1 MRKFMMLLLWL
12 VASTAMAQSKVY
24 DKLILM
30 DGSMVEGRIT
40 VQHPGKDLVFDQDGQ
55 ETVYPME
62 DILAIER
69 SQRSNDDLSGIDDVI
84 ETRGGKIY
92 KGQIVKQLL
101 GKSVYLRED
110 HGVVQIIKN
119 EEIACQK
126 KEKLNQEQS
135 LFEQTPFLDVVITPE
150 GTWQGVI
157 VLQDYGSDEEASFL
171 CVEDSDGQ
179 QQKVEIAAITEM
191 QRIPN
196 DSYAPIK
203 EFVVGDDEVFFNRN
217 LAMAAKYTNDKNA
230 DFRIKRETLQAPVIT
245 FSPEEALVIEVQD
258 VADYQQGTL
267 VRATVQDTGKKEAL
281 VFSYQDLVISPIKPV
296 LTTTVKNTLRRE
308 YQVLPGYYVFFVPQG
323 KKVYVCE
330 VK

>member
-40 VQHPGKDLVFDQDGQ
+40 VQHPGKDLVFVQEEQ

-135 LFEQTPFLDVVITPE
+135 LFEQTPFLDVVITPD

-217 LAMAAKYTNDKNA
+217 LAMAAKYTNDKNT

-245 FSPEEALVIEVQD
+245 FSPEEPLVIEVQD
-258 VADYQQGTL
+258 VADYQQGAL

>member
-1 MRKFMMLLLWL
+1 MMLLLWL

-62 DILAIER
+62 EILAIER
-69 SQRSNDDLSGIDDVI
+69 SQRSNDDLSGLDDVI

-135 LFEQTPFLDVVITPE
+135 LFEQTPFLDVVITPD

-217 LAMAAKYTNDKNA
+217 LAMAAKYTNDKNT

-245 FSPEEALVIEVQD
+245 FSPEEPLVIEVQD
-258 VADYQQGTL
+258 VADYQQGAL

>member
-1 MRKFMMLLLWL
+1 MMLLLWL
-12 VASTAMAQSKVY
+12 AASTAMAQSKVY

-40 VQHPGKDLVFDQDGQ
+40 VQHPGKDLVFVQEEQ

-69 SQRSNDDLSGIDDVI
+69 SQRSNDDLSGLDDVI

-135 LFEQTPFLDVVITPE
+135 LFEQTPFLDVVITPD

-245 FSPEEALVIEVQD
+245 FSPEEPLVIEVQD
-258 VADYQQGTL
+258 VADYQQGAL

>member
-1 MRKFMMLLLWL
+1 MMLLLWL
-12 VASTAMAQSKVY
+12 AASTAMAQSKVY

-40 VQHPGKDLVFDQDGQ
+40 VQHPGKDLVFVQEEQ

-217 LAMAAKYTNDKNA
+217 LAMAAKYTNDKNT

-245 FSPEEALVIEVQD
+245 FSPEEPLVIEVQD
-258 VADYQQGTL
+258 VADYQQGAL

>member
-1 MRKFMMLLLWL
+1 MMLLLWL

-40 VQHPGKDLVFDQDGQ
+40 VQHPGKDLVFVQEEQ

-135 LFEQTPFLDVVITPE
+135 LFEQTPFLDVVITPD

-217 LAMAAKYTNDKNA
+217 LAMAAKYTNDKNT

-245 FSPEEALVIEVQD
+245 FSPEEPLVIEVQD
-258 VADYQQGTL
+258 VADYQQGAL

>member
-1 MRKFMMLLLWL
+1 MMLLLWL
-12 VASTAMAQSKVY
+12 AASTAMAQSKVY

-40 VQHPGKDLVFDQDGQ
+40 VQHPGKDLVFVQEEQ

-135 LFEQTPFLDVVITPE
+135 LFEQTPFLDVVITPD

-157 VLQDYGSDEEASFL
+157 VLQGYGSDEEASFL

-217 LAMAAKYTNDKNA
+217 LAMAAKYTNDKNT

-245 FSPEEALVIEVQD
+245 FSPEEPLVIEVQD
-258 VADYQQGTL
+258 VADYQQGAL

>member
-1 MRKFMMLLLWL
+1 MMLLLWL

-40 VQHPGKDLVFDQDGQ
+40 VQHPGKDLVFDQEGQ

-135 LFEQTPFLDVVITPE
+135 LFEQTPFLDVVITPD

-217 LAMAAKYTNDKNA
+217 LAMAAKYTNDKNT

-245 FSPEEALVIEVQD
+245 FSPEEPLVIEVQD
-258 VADYQQGTL
+258 VADYQQGAL

-281 VFSYQDLVISPIKPV
+281 IFSYQDLVISPIKPV

>member
-1 MRKFMMLLLWL
+1 MMLLLWL

-40 VQHPGKDLVFDQDGQ
+40 VQHPGKDLVFVQEEQ

-135 LFEQTPFLDVVITPE
+135 LFEQTPFLDVVITPD

-217 LAMAAKYTNDKNA
+217 LAMAAKYTNDKNT
-230 DFRIKRETLQAPVIT
+230 DFRIKRETLQAPVVT
-245 FSPEEALVIEVQD
+245 FSPEEPLVIEVQD
-258 VADYQQGTL
+258 VADYQQGAL
-267 VRATVQDTGKKEAL
+267 VRATVQDAGKKEAL

>member
-1 MRKFMMLLLWL
+1 MMLLLWL

-40 VQHPGKDLVFDQDGQ
+40 VQHPGKDLVFVQEEQ

-69 SQRSNDDLSGIDDVI
+69 SQRSNDDLSGLDDVI

-135 LFEQTPFLDVVITPE
+135 LFEQTPFLDVVITPD

-217 LAMAAKYTNDKNA
+217 LAMAAKYTNDKNT

-245 FSPEEALVIEVQD
+245 FSPEEPLVIEVQD
-258 VADYQQGTL
+258 VADYQQGAL

>member
-1 MRKFMMLLLWL
+1 MMLLLWL

-62 DILAIER
+62 EILAIER
-69 SQRSNDDLSGIDDVI
+69 SQRSNDDLSGLDDVI

-135 LFEQTPFLDVVITPE
+135 LFEQTPFLDVVITPD

-217 LAMAAKYTNDKNA
+217 LAMAAKYTNDKNT
-230 DFRIKRETLQAPVIT
+230 DFRIKRETLQAPVVT
-245 FSPEEALVIEVQD
+245 FSPEEPLVIEVQD
-258 VADYQQGTL
+258 VADYQQGAL

>member
-1 MRKFMMLLLWL
+1 MMLLLWL

-40 VQHPGKDLVFDQDGQ
+40 VQHPGKDLVFVQEEQ

-62 DILAIER
+62 EILAIER
-69 SQRSNDDLSGIDDVI
+69 SQRSNDDLSGLDDVI

-135 LFEQTPFLDVVITPE
+135 LFEQTPFLDVVITPD

-217 LAMAAKYTNDKNA
+217 LAMAAKYTNDKNT
-230 DFRIKRETLQAPVIT
+230 DFRIKRETLQAPVVT
-245 FSPEEALVIEVQD
+245 FSPEEPLVIEVQD
-258 VADYQQGTL
+258 VADYQQGAL

>member
-1 MRKFMMLLLWL
+1 MMLLLWL

-40 VQHPGKDLVFDQDGQ
+40 VQHPGKDLVFVQEEQ

-92 KGQIVKQLL
+92 KGQIVEQLL

-135 LFEQTPFLDVVITPE
+135 LFEQTPFLDVVITPD

-217 LAMAAKYTNDKNA
+217 LAMAAKYTNDKNT

-245 FSPEEALVIEVQD
+245 FSPEEPLVIEVQD
-258 VADYQQGTL
+258 VADYQQGAL